1 MKLISMADYVLK
13 QAGILKEE
21 GMYTKD
27 LQSHTFHKYVT
38 YANFLK
44 TPLELGMFVPC
55 DEDGNVLKE
64 PKGFHDYMEGVRMG
78 LSFKGSY
85 NETKEQYQQAK
96 ERVIFEGA
104 EMDSLNIIMHGDKF
118 VTTKF
123 RIEVAEETIEDM
135 INHNLTLTPAKAKE
149 LNL

>member
-1 MKLISMADYVLK
+1 MKLISMADYVWSQPQSTL
-13 QAGILKEE
+13 
-21 GMYTKD
+21 
-27 LQSHTFHKYVT
+27 LQEVVT
-38 YANFLK
+38 LERIVAYANFLK

-96 ERVIFEGA
+96 ERVIFEPIDWPKKN
-104 EMDSLNIIMHGDKF
+104 EYRLPFIIEFATQEGQ
-118 VTTKF
+118 
-123 RIEVAEETIEDM
+123 TIEQLVRDYEK
-135 INHNLTLTPAKAKE
+135 LTLTPAKAKE
-149 LNL
+149 LGL